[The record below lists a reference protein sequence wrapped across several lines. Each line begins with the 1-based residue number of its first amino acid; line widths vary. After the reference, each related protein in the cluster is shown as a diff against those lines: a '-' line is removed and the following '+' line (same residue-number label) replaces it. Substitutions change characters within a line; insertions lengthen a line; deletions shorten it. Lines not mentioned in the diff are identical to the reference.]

1 MGQAKGQIMK
11 PRERM
16 LAALVSGEVDRRA
29 VGNVVSA
36 ATYGQMRRTGFS
48 FPEAHFDTDTMVG
61 LAELSYTEL
70 GFDTVMPY
78 FGLISGAA
86 ALGAEIDWGEDPWV
100 VDEGR
105 VVTGPRMPACQQ
117 PPCWSGPGE
126 IEIPNDFLDRP
137 ATKAILDAIKE
148 LRRRHPEACVVG
160 KVMGP
165 WTLSYNMFGVQE
177 FLINVLL
184 EPDEVHACLEGLKQ
198 VSIMFA
204 NAQIEAGA
212 DIVTLAD
219 HSTGDLVRG
228 ETYRDFLL
236 PVHREIVP
244 QIEAPVVL
252 HCCGATLDRI
262 DHFKEAGFAAFHF
275 ANENDPRAA
284 KAAAG
289 DFPLVG
295 NVNNVKVLMNGTP
308 ADVRGEV
315 EELYEA
321 RIDVIAPECAVP
333 MQVPEEN
340 LRAVVEAVED
350 LAARELSSA

>member
-1 MGQAKGQIMK
+1 MT

-16 LAALVSGEVDRRA
+16 LAAVTGGEVDRRA
-29 VGNVVSA
+29 VGNIVSA

-48 FPEAHFDTDTMVG
+48 FPEAHYDTDTMVG

-86 ALGAEIDWGEDPWV
+86 ALGAAIDWGEDDWV
-100 VDEGR
+100 VEDGR
-105 VVTGPRMPACQQ
+105 VVTGPRMPGCKQ
-117 PPCWSGPGE
+117 PPCWVGPGE
-126 IEIPNDFLDRP
+126 IEIPKDFLDKP
-137 ATKAILDAIKE
+137 ETKAILDAIAE
-148 LRRRHPEACVVG
+148 LRWRHPEACVVG
-160 KVMGP
+160 KAMGP

-184 EPDEVHACLEGLKQ
+184 EPDDVHACLEGLKQ
-198 VSIMFA
+198 VSVMFA
-204 NAQIEAGA
+204 NAQIAAGA

-262 DHFKEAGFAAFHF
+262 EHFKEAGFAAFHF

-284 KAAAG
+284 KLAVG

-295 NVNNVKVLMNGTP
+295 NVSNVKALMNGTP
-308 ADVRGEV
+308 ADVKGEV
-315 EELYEA
+315 EELYA
-321 RIDVIAPECAVP
+321 AGIDVISPECAVP
-333 MQVPEEN
+333 MQAPEEN
-340 LRAVVEAVED
+340 LRAIVEAVED
-350 LAARELSSA
+350 LAAREVSPA